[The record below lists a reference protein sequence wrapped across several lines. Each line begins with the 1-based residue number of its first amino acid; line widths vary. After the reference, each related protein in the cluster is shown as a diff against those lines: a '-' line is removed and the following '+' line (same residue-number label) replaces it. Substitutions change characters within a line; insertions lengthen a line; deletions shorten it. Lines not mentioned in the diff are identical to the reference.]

1 MCRLA
6 QLGACPHKRIL
17 SKFYSS
23 KYILRQKCCNLS
35 FPRLLSAFLQHK
47 CSFQILL
54 VSDLRLRRPWLTFWS
69 SYILVIPT
77 SRLSAYHNLYQPE
90 YMYVWQPFLD
100 LKLVIEVFEDETLLP
115 AGCKGIRREGGREEG
130 GPCWSSNSQ
139 ELRNTVEKYSWKH
152 ICKIRLRNTFEN
164 TVEKYIWEYRWKIHL
179 RIPLPYAV
187 EKYSWKHV
195 CKIQLRNT
203 VVKLRGAQEGRW
215 PLLVGRLPRVVAS
228 SLLSLAAR

>member
-1 MCRLA
+1 MGAFLNICRLA
-6 QLGACPHKRIL
+6 QLGACPHKQIL

-23 KYILRQKCCNLS
+23 KYILGHSRKNVVIWVSWGCFQHCCSKNVD
-35 FPRLLSAFLQHK
+35 FKF
-47 CSFQILL
+47 C
-54 VSDLRLRRPWLTFWS
+54 WS
-69 SYILVIPT
+69 SCT
-77 SRLSAYHNLYQPE
+77 SDWGPGSPFGPHTFCCSSQALSAYHNLCQPE

-115 AGCKGIRREGGREEG
+115 AGCKGIRREGGRPLLVEQLPGIEKY
-130 GPCWSSNSQ
+130 NR
-139 ELRNTVEKYSWKH
+139 EIKLETYLRNMVEEH
-152 ICKIRLRNTFEN
+152 
-164 TVEKYIWEYRWKIHL
+164 IWEYRWKIHL

-187 EKYSWKHV
+187 EKYSWKHI

>member
-77 SRLSAYHNLYQPE
+77 SRLSAYHNLCQPE

-115 AGCKGIRREGGREEG
+115 AGCKGIRREGGRPLLVEQLPGIEKY
-130 GPCWSSNSQ
+130 NR
-139 ELRNTVEKYSWKH
+139 EIKLETYLRNMVEEH
-152 ICKIRLRNTFEN
+152 
-164 TVEKYIWEYRWKIHL
+164 IWEYRWKIHL
-179 RIPLPYAV
+179 RIPLPNAV
-187 EKYSWKHV
+187 EKYSWKHI

>member
-1 MCRLA
+1 M
-6 QLGACPHKRIL
+6 
-17 SKFYSS
+17 
-23 KYILRQKCCNLS
+23 RQKCCNLS

-77 SRLSAYHNLYQPE
+77 SRLSAYHNLCQPE

-115 AGCKGIRREGGREEG
+115 AGCKGIRREGGRPLLVEQLPGIEKY
-130 GPCWSSNSQ
+130 NR
-139 ELRNTVEKYSWKH
+139 EIKLETYLRNMVEEH
-152 ICKIRLRNTFEN
+152 
-164 TVEKYIWEYRWKIHL
+164 IWEYRWKIHL